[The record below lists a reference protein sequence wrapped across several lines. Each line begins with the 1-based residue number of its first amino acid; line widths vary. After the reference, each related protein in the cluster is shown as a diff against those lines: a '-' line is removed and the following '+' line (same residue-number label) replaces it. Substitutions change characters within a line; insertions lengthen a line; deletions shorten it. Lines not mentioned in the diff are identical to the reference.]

1 MGGQGDIHL
10 DILIHSRAVQFRNA
24 PLVAIVV
31 LTLIT
36 PLVCCSSTSSAS
48 FIDSKLWALSDT
60 IIIGTV
66 TSINSEESGDRIFH
80 SVDVEVDRYLKNP
93 SDASSL
99 VIHYTSYTLREWVT
113 PDGTIVYEWISGIE
127 HALGF
132 NVGEKVYVFLRQVSP
147 DFYEVLGGSQG
158 KYSIF
163 DGIAMNSDGRK
174 INIPIPL
181 SQTLMIEAGL
191 GVAVFL
197 TIWIKRDWLSERIVG
212 LNNG

>member
-1 MGGQGDIHL
+1 M
-10 DILIHSRAVQFRNA
+10 QFRNT
-24 PLVAIVV
+24 PLVSIV
-31 LTLIT
+31 LLALIT
-36 PLVCCSSTSSAS
+36 PLVCSGAS
-48 FIDSKLWALSDT
+48 YASLDYSELWRESDT

-66 TSINSEESGDRIFH
+66 TSITSEESGDRIFN
-80 SVDVEVDRYLKNP
+80 SVDVEVERYLKNP
-93 SDASSL
+93 SEASSL

-113 PDGTIVYEWISGIE
+113 PEGTIVYEWISGIE
-127 HALGF
+127 RMLGF
-132 NVGEKVYVFLRQVSP
+132 KVGEKVYVFLRQVSP

-163 DGIAMNSDGRK
+163 DGVAMNSDGRK

-197 TIWIKRDWLSERIVG
+197 TIWIKRDWLSEKITG
-212 LNNG
+212 ANIG

>member
-1 MGGQGDIHL
+1 M
-10 DILIHSRAVQFRNA
+10 QFRNT
-24 PLVAIVV
+24 PLVAIVI

-36 PLVCCSSTSSAS
+36 PLVSCASTTSPH
-48 FIDSKLWALSDT
+48 FIDSKLWEQSDT

-66 TSINSEESGDRIFH
+66 TSITSEESGDRIFN
-80 SVDVEVDRYLKNP
+80 SVDVEVERYLKNP
-93 SDASSL
+93 SEASSL
-99 VIHYTSYTLREWVT
+99 VIQYTTYTLREWET
-113 PDGTIVYEWISGIE
+113 PEGTVYEWISGIE
-127 HALGF
+127 RMLGF